1 MGQGKSYK
9 QKKSNSKIEVKP
21 RISTS
26 SESTSDSG
34 SSGGVSSIEC
44 FQFKLQEPSELVKKV
59 AVGESVFGDFSD
71 ERILIMA
78 GIGALGF
85 APKNVSKKIALIAKQ
100 KQVSI
105 QGTIVEKIG
114 NENVEVKI
122 CL

>member
-1 MGQGKSYK
+1 MGQGKGYK
-9 QKKSNSKIEVKP
+9 QKKSNSKIEVKS
-21 RISTS
+21 RISAS
-26 SESTSDSG
+26 GESVSG
-34 SSGGVSSIEC
+34 GESSGGVSSPEC

-59 AVGESVFGDFSD
+59 VVGESVFGDFSD

-78 GIGALGF
+78 GVGELGF
-85 APKNVSKKIALIAKQ
+85 APKNVSKKIVLIAKQ

-105 QGTIVEKIG
+105 QGTVVEKIG

>member
-1 MGQGKSYK
+1 MGQGKGYK
-9 QKKSNSKIEVKP
+9 QKKSNSKIEVKS
-21 RISTS
+21 RISS
-26 SESTSDSG
+26 SGELVSGSG
-34 SSGGVSSIEC
+34 SSSGESSAEC
-44 FQFKLQEPSELVKKV
+44 FQFKLQEPSDLVQKV
-59 AVGESVFGDFSD
+59 TVGESIFGDFSD

-78 GIGALGF
+78 GIGELGF
-85 APKNVSKKIALIAKQ
+85 APKNVSKKIVSIAKQ